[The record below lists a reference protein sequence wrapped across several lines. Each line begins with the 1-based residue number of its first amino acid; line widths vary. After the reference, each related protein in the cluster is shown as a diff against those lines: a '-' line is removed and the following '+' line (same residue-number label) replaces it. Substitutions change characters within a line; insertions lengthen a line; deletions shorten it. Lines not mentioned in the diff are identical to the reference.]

1 MGRQTKIRRNG
12 FPRVRGAHTSRP
24 HRPRFRR
31 RGYRFALLTDARRR
45 PLAYA
50 DAVSVIP
57 AYPGG
62 SVGLSGA
69 AFAPGV
75 LERLSRGLPTVHIH
89 SSNRLRLVLHGLRV
103 SFHAGEQPQ
112 PEGGWHVLAA
122 IGTYQR
128 LEIR

>member
-1 MGRQTKIRRNG
+1 M
-12 FPRVRGAHTSRP
+12 
-24 HRPRFRR
+24 
-31 RGYRFALLTDARRR
+31 
-45 PLAYA
+45 
-50 DAVSVIP
+50 
-57 AYPGG
+57 
-62 SVGLSGA
+62 SGA

-75 LERLSRGLPTVHIH
+75 LEQLSRGLPTVHIH

-103 SFHAGEQPQ
+103 SFHAGEQPH